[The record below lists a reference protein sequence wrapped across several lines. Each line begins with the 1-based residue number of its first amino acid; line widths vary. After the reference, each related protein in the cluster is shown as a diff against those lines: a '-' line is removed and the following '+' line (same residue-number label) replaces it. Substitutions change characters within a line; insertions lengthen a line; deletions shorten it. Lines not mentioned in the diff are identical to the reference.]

1 MANPHRGEL
10 VVQMGEKEY
19 KTRLNFDLMA
29 KIESR
34 TGQSV
39 LSIANSLSQ
48 GQTPLTHLSIVLH
61 AAIKG
66 GGNDVSEKDIDS
78 MIWDAGVVDAMR
90 VTGEILANSLM
101 GGQETGKEAATGE

>member
-10 VVQMGEKEY
+10 VVQMGEKVF

-39 LSIANSLSQ
+39 LSIANTLSQ

-66 GGNDVSEKDIDS
+66 GGNDVSEKDIDNI
-78 MIWDAGVVDAMR
+78 IWDAGIVDAMR
-90 VTGEILANSLM
+90 VVGEILTNSLV
-101 GGQETGKEAATGE
+101 GGQDTGKEAATEE

>member
-1 MANPHRGEL
+1 MANPHRGEI
-10 VVQMGEKEY
+10 VVQMGEKEF

-39 LSIANSLSQ
+39 LSIANTLSQ
-48 GQTPLTHLSIVLH
+48 CQTPLTHLSIVLH

-66 GGNDVSEKDIDS
+66 GGNDVSEKDIDNI
-78 MIWDAGVVDAMR
+78 IWDAGIVDAMR
-90 VTGEILANSLM
+90 VVGEILTNSLV
-101 GGQETGKEAATGE
+101 GGQDTGKEAATEV

>member
-10 VVQMGEKEY
+10 VVQMGEKEF

-39 LSIANSLSQ
+39 LSIANTLSQ

-61 AAIKG
+61 AALKG
-66 GGNDVSEKDIDS
+66 GGNDVSEKDIDNI
-78 MIWDAGVVDAMR
+78 IWDAGIVDAMR
-90 VTGEILANSLM
+90 VVGEILTNSLV
-101 GGQETGKEAATGE
+101 GGQDTGKEAATEE

>member
-39 LSIANSLSQ
+39 LSIANTLSQ

-66 GGNDVSEKDIDS
+66 GGNDVSEKDIDGI
-78 MIWDAGVVDAMR
+78 IWDAGIVDAMR
-90 VTGEILANSLM
+90 VVGEILTNSLV
-101 GGQETGKEAATGE
+101 GGQDTGKEAATEE